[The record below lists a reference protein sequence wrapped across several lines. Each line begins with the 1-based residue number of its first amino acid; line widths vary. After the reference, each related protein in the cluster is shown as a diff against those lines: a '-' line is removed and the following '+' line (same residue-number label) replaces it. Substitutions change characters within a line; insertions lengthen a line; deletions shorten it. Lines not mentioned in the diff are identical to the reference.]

1 MKMTSG
7 LKEFSD
13 EERGL
18 VGIGTLIIFIALILV
33 SAVAAG
39 VIIRTSG
46 QLRQQ
51 ARATGEEAIRNVSTG
66 VKVLHSK
73 GRVSSGSNKIDNA
86 EILVRLR
93 AGSSG
98 VNFEDA
104 VLQYLS
110 DNVSKHLELG
120 RGSDN
125 LAGTDVIDNFYLS
138 FDSKSEL
145 ETYWDNLD
153 ANEFAIVKHQGATA
167 GENHS
172 LGTSG
177 ALASIWIN
185 VDLMDTLEEGESAD
199 VVIMPKIGVETRAG
213 LIVPPTLDGYS
224 IVDL

>member
-73 GRVSSGSNKIDNA
+73 GYVVDGANKIENA

-93 AGSSG
+93 AGSAG

-110 DNVSKHLELG
+110 DNVSKHLELAE
-120 RGSDN
+120 STDN
-125 LAGTDVIDNFYLS
+125 I
-138 FDSKSEL
+138 KE
-145 ETYWDNLD
+145 LD
-153 ANEFAIVKHQGATA
+153 ASSLEDNEFAVVKHQGAVA
-167 GENHS
+167 GDNSS
-172 LGTSG
+172 LGTTG

-185 VDLMDTLEEGESAD
+185 VDTMDSLEEGESAD

-213 LIVPPTLDGYS
+213 LLVPPTLDGYNV
-224 IVDL
+224 VDL